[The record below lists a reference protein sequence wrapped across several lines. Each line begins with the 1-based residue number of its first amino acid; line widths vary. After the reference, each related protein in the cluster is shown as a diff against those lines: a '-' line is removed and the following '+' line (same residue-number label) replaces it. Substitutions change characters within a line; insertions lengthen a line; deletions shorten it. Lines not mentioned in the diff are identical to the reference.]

1 MLTEGPHLGVDPG
14 QGRPADTRTR
24 EGLVKA
30 GGYAVNEPS
39 RPALTSENWPY
50 EGCMTDV
57 LYLLIT
63 LAAFAGLALLVG
75 ALDR

>member
-1 MLTEGPHLGVDPG
+1 MRGW
-14 QGRPADTRTR
+14 A
-24 EGLVKA
+24 VK
-30 GGYAVNEPS
+30 EPS
-39 RPALTSENWPY
+39 TPTLTSQNWPY